1 MRKPAPIV
9 LFAYNRLTHLRETIA
24 SLQCNELASE
34 SELTVYCDGP
44 ARPEHAAACQVVQ
57 DFARRIDGF
66 RHVEVIARDRNLG
79 LARSII
85 TGVSAMVSRHGRVIV
100 LEDDLV
106 TSPYFLRFM
115 NDGIDAYET
124 CEAVVSV
131 HGYAP
136 RLKRPLGRPFFLRG
150 ADCWGWA
157 TWTTGWA
164 CFDPDAQFLL
174 DALLARGLDHA
185 FDFQGSYPFT
195 DLLRRQIAG
204 QVDSWAIRW
213 YASAF
218 LRGKLTLHPHVSVVR
233 NIGLDGSGT
242 HCAPTSSWESETSS
256 GRLDLEGIDREHSDE
271 ALAEYA
277 RFYRDMLG
285 TPGETGSGG

>member
-1 MRKPAPIV
+1 MNTPAPIV
-9 LFAYNRLTHLRETIA
+9 LFAYNRPAHLRATVDA
-24 SLQCNELASE
+24 LVRNELAAE

-44 ARPEHAAACQVVQ
+44 ARPAHEEACQAVRAS
-57 DFARRIDGF
+57 ARAITGF
-66 RHVEVIARDRNLG
+66 KRVEVIVRDLNLG

-85 TGVSAMVSRHGRVIV
+85 TGVSAMVSQHGRVIV

-115 NDGIDAYET
+115 NDALDAYET
-124 CEAVVSV
+124 SEAVVSV

-136 RLKRPLGRPFFLRG
+136 RLKRPLDRPFFLRG

-157 TWTTGWA
+157 TWTRGWA

-185 FDFQGSYPFT
+185 FDFHGSYPFT

-218 LRGKLTLHPHVSVVR
+218 LGGKLTLHPHVSLVR

-256 GRLDLEGIDREHSDE
+256 GPLSLEGIDREHSDE

-285 TPGETGSGG
+285 T